1 MNFIKK
7 SENLRNYLLTNDF
20 KTVIIV
26 TNQKMKGKQICHV
39 CVENKQLLV
48 HISTAILDSVCR
60 HGSMDTDTCNVKFV
74 SMWLWLL
81 NVCRHR

>member
-7 SENLRNYLLTNDF
+7 SENLCNYLLTNDF

-60 HGSMDTDTCNVKFV
+60 HGRHGCKHGNVKFV
-74 SMWLWLL
+74 SMWL
-81 NVCRHR
+81 

>member
-48 HISTAILDSVCR
+48 HISTAILDSVCSPS
-60 HGSMDTDTCNVKFV
+60 GYK
-74 SMWLWLL
+74 
-81 NVCRHR
+81 HRESSLYL